1 MAVPTVSQTWHVL
14 GAGAIGGWLA
24 CELQTVDCAIT
35 LLHHRDT
42 EPTRRLTLSKATSAT
57 PNKAP
62 ISFNFEQ
69 ESVELESAITALL
82 VCTKAWATED
92 AVRSVAHRLSEQTQ
106 VVLLGNGMGLAE
118 RILPLIGD
126 AALVLGSTTAGCFRS
141 DRDTLHL
148 SSAGTTY
155 LGPAG
160 ADSQPP
166 AWLPFWQRSLTQ
178 CHWQPDIRSILLAKT
193 AVNAVINPLTA
204 IHQVKNGAL
213 LKPELLSS
221 TEAAIT
227 EVQHLLTAA
236 GETVIANALPS
247 RVKAICQ
254 ATAENDSSMKVDL
267 TRGDP
272 TEIEWILGWLLTHL
286 VSEPPATPVLQA
298 LYDEIQT
305 TEKVRR
311 SAS

>member
-1 MAVPTVSQTWHVL
+1 MAVQAVSQTWHVL

-24 CELQTVDCAIT
+24 CELQTVDCPIT
-35 LLHHRDT
+35 LLHHRNT
-42 EPTRRLTLSKATSAT
+42 EPTRRLTLSKAASTT

-62 ISFNFEQ
+62 TSFTFEQ
-69 ESVELESAITALL
+69 ESVAQKSAITALL

-92 AVRSVAHRLSEQTQ
+92 AVRSVAHRLSENTQ

-118 RILPLIGD
+118 RVLPLIGD
-126 AALVLGSTTAGCFRS
+126 ATLVLGSTTAGCLRS
-141 DRDTLHL
+141 DRNTLHL

-155 LGPAG
+155 LGSAR
-160 ADSQPP
+160 ADANPP
-166 AWLPFWQRSLTQ
+166 SWLPLWQRNLTQ

-213 LKPELLSS
+213 LQPDLLYR
-221 TEAAIT
+221 TEAAVT
-227 EVQHLLTAA
+227 EVQRLLTAA
-236 GETVIANALPS
+236 GETAIANTLPS

-254 ATAENDSSMKVDL
+254 ATAQNDSSMKVDL
-267 TRGDP
+267 ARGNP
-272 TEIEWILGWLLTHL
+272 TEVEWILGWLLTHL

-305 TEKVRR
+305 TEKVRH

>member
-1 MAVPTVSQTWHVL
+1 MSQTWHVL

-35 LLHHRDT
+35 LLNHRDT
-42 EPTRRLTLSKATSAT
+42 EPTRRLTLSKAASAA

-62 ISFNFEQ
+62 ISFTFEQ
-69 ESVELESAITALL
+69 EPVSQESAISALL
-82 VCTKAWATED
+82 VCTKAWATEA
-92 AVRSVAHRLSEQTQ
+92 AVRSVAHRLSKNTQ

-118 RILPLIGD
+118 RVLPLIGD
-126 AALVLGSTTAGCFRS
+126 AALVLGSTTAGCRRN
-141 DRDTLHL
+141 DRNRLHL

-160 ADSQPP
+160 ADSNPP
-166 AWLPFWQRSLTQ
+166 SWLPLWQRSLTQ

-213 LKPELLSS
+213 LQPELLSR

-227 EVQHLLTAA
+227 EVQRLLTAA
-236 GETVIANALPS
+236 DETVIANALPD

-254 ATAENDSSMKVDL
+254 ATAQNDSSMKVDL
-267 TRGDP
+267 ANGNP
-272 TEIEWILGWLLTHL
+272 TEAEWILGWLLTHL

-298 LYDEIQT
+298 LYDEIQA
-305 TEKVRR
+305 TEQVRR

>member
-1 MAVPTVSQTWHVL
+1 VSQTWHVL

-24 CELQTVDCAIT
+24 CELQTVDCPIT
-35 LLHHRDT
+35 LLHHGDT
-42 EPTRRLTLSKATSAT
+42 EPTRRLTLSKAASAA
-57 PNKAP
+57 PKKGP
-62 ISFNFEQ
+62 ISFTFEQ
-69 ESVELESAITALL
+69 ESVSQESAITALL

-118 RILPLIGD
+118 RVLPLIGD
-126 AALVLGSTTAGCFRS
+126 AALILGSTTAGCLRS
-141 DRDTLHL
+141 DRNTLHL
-148 SSAGTTY
+148 SSTGTTY

-160 ADSQPP
+160 ADSNPP
-166 AWLPFWQRSLTQ
+166 AWLPLWQRSLTQ
-178 CHWQPDIRSILLAKT
+178 CHWQHDIRSILLAKT

-204 IHQVKNGAL
+204 LHQVKNGAL
-213 LKPELLSS
+213 LQPELLSS

-227 EVQHLLTAA
+227 EVQRLLTAA
-236 GETVIANALPS
+236 DETVIADALPG
-247 RVKAICQ
+247 RVNDICQ
-254 ATAENDSSMKVDL
+254 ATSENDSSMKVDL
-267 TRGDP
+267 ARGNP

-298 LYDEIQT
+298 LYDEIQIA
-305 TEKVRR
+305 EKVRR

>member
-1 MAVPTVSQTWHVL
+1 MSQTWHVL

-24 CELQTVDCAIT
+24 CELHAADCPIT

-42 EPTRRLTLSKATSAT
+42 EPTRRLTLSKAGSA
-57 PNKAP
+57 AP
-62 ISFNFEQ
+62 SEAPASFTFKQ
-69 ESVELESAITALL
+69 EPVWHESAITALL
-82 VCTKAWATED
+82 VCTKAWATEA
-92 AVRSVAHRLSEQTQ
+92 AVRSVAHRLSKNTQ

-118 RILPLIGD
+118 RVIPLIGD
-126 AALVLGSTTAGCFRS
+126 AALILGSTTAGCLRS
-141 DRDTLHL
+141 DRNTLHL

-160 ADSQPP
+160 ADSNPP
-166 AWLPFWQRSLTQ
+166 SWLPLWQRSLTQ
-178 CHWQPDIRSILLAKT
+178 CHWKPDIRSILLAKT

-213 LKPELLSS
+213 LKPQLLSS

-227 EVQHLLTAA
+227 EVQRLLTAA
-236 GETVIANALPS
+236 DETAIANALPD

-254 ATAENDSSMKVDL
+254 ATAQNDSSMKVDL
-267 TRGDP
+267 AHGNP
-272 TEIEWILGWLLTHL
+272 TEVEWILGWLLTHL
-286 VSEPPATPVLQA
+286 VSEPPTTPVLQA
-298 LYDEIQT
+298 FYDEIQA

>member
-1 MAVPTVSQTWHVL
+1 MSQTWHVL

-35 LLHHRDT
+35 LLHHRNT
-42 EPTRRLTLSKATSAT
+42 EPTRRLTLSKAASAA

-62 ISFNFEQ
+62 ISFTFEQ
-69 ESVELESAITALL
+69 EPVSQESAISALL
-82 VCTKAWATED
+82 VCTKAWATEA
-92 AVRSVAHRLSEQTQ
+92 AVRSVAHRLSKNTQ
-106 VVLLGNGMGLAE
+106 VVLLGNGMGLAQ
-118 RILPLIGD
+118 RVLPLIGD
-126 AALVLGSTTAGCFRS
+126 AALILGSTTAGCRRN
-141 DRDTLHL
+141 DRNRLHL

-160 ADSQPP
+160 ADSNPP
-166 AWLPFWQRSLTQ
+166 SWLPIWQRSLTQ

-213 LKPELLSS
+213 LKPQLLSS

-227 EVQHLLTAA
+227 EVQRLLTAA
-236 GETVIANALPS
+236 GETVIANALPD

-254 ATAENDSSMKVDL
+254 ATAQNDSSMKVDL
-267 TRGDP
+267 ARGNP
-272 TEIEWILGWLLTHL
+272 TEIEWILGWLLTQL
-286 VSEPPATPVLQA
+286 VSEPPASPVLQA
-298 LYDEIQT
+298 LYDEIQA
-305 TEKVRR
+305 TEQVRR

>member
-1 MAVPTVSQTWHVL
+1 MSQTWHVL

-35 LLHHRDT
+35 LLNHRDT
-42 EPTRRLTLSKATSAT
+42 EPTRRLTLSKAASAA

-62 ISFNFEQ
+62 ISFTFEQ
-69 ESVELESAITALL
+69 EPVSQESAISALL
-82 VCTKAWATED
+82 VCTKAWATEA
-92 AVRSVAHRLSEQTQ
+92 AVRSVAHRLSKNTQ
-106 VVLLGNGMGLAE
+106 VVLLGNGMGLAQ
-118 RILPLIGD
+118 RVLPLIGD
-126 AALVLGSTTAGCFRS
+126 AALILGSTTAGCRRS
-141 DRDTLHL
+141 DRNTLHL

-160 ADSQPP
+160 ADSNPP
-166 AWLPFWQRSLTQ
+166 SWLPLWQRSLTQ

-213 LKPELLSS
+213 LKPQLLSS

-227 EVQHLLTAA
+227 EVQRLLTAA
-236 GETVIANALPS
+236 GETVIANALPD

-254 ATAENDSSMKVDL
+254 ATAQNDSSMKVDL
-267 TRGDP
+267 ARGNP
-272 TEIEWILGWLLTHL
+272 TEIEWILGWLLTQL
-286 VSEPPATPVLQA
+286 VSEPPASPVLQA
-298 LYDEIQT
+298 LYDEIQA
-305 TEKVRR
+305 TEQVRR

>member
-1 MAVPTVSQTWHVL
+1 MAAPAMSQTWHVL

-24 CELQTVDCAIT
+24 CELQTIDCPIT
-35 LLHHRDT
+35 LLNHRDT
-42 EPTRRLTLSKATSAT
+42 EPTRRLTLSKAASAA
-57 PNKAP
+57 PNKEP
-62 ISFNFEQ
+62 ISFTFEQ
-69 ESVELESAITALL
+69 EPVSQESAISALL
-82 VCTKAWATED
+82 VCTKAWATEA
-92 AVRSVAHRLSEQTQ
+92 AVRSVAHRLSKNTQ

-118 RILPLIGD
+118 CVLPLIGD
-126 AALVLGSTTAGCFRS
+126 AALILGSTSAGCLRS
-141 DRDTLHL
+141 DRNTLHL
-148 SSAGTTY
+148 SSVGTTY
-155 LGPAG
+155 LGPAV
-160 ADSQPP
+160 ADSNPP
-166 AWLPFWQRSLTQ
+166 AWLPLWQRSLTQ
-178 CHWQPDIRSILLAKT
+178 CHWQLDIRSILLAKT

-213 LKPELLSS
+213 LKPQLLSS

-227 EVQHLLTAA
+227 EVQRLLTAA
-236 GETVIANALPS
+236 GETAIADALPS

-254 ATAENDSSMKVDL
+254 ATAANDSSMKVDL

-272 TEIEWILGWLLTHL
+272 TEVEWILGWLLTHL

-298 LYDEIQT
+298 LYDEIQA

>member
-1 MAVPTVSQTWHVL
+1 MSQTWHVL

-35 LLHHRDT
+35 LLNHRDT
-42 EPTRRLTLSKATSAT
+42 EPTRRLTLSKAANAA

-62 ISFNFEQ
+62 ISFTFEQ
-69 ESVELESAITALL
+69 EPVSQESAISALL
-82 VCTKAWATED
+82 VCTKAWATEA
-92 AVRSVAHRLSEQTQ
+92 AVQSVAHRLSKNTQ

-118 RILPLIGD
+118 RVIPLIGD
-126 AALVLGSTTAGCFRS
+126 AALILGSTTAGCSRN
-141 DRDTLHL
+141 DRNRLHL

-160 ADSQPP
+160 ADSNPP
-166 AWLPFWQRSLTQ
+166 SWLPLWQRSLTQ

-213 LKPELLSS
+213 LKPQLLSS

-227 EVQHLLTAA
+227 EVQRLLTAA
-236 GETVIANALPS
+236 GETAIADALPS

-254 ATAENDSSMKVDL
+254 ATSENDSSMKVDL
-267 TRGDP
+267 ARGNP
-272 TEIEWILGWLLTHL
+272 TEIEWILGWLLTQL

-298 LYDEIQT
+298 LYDEIQA
-305 TEKVRR
+305 TEQVRR

>member
-1 MAVPTVSQTWHVL
+1 MSQTWHVL

-35 LLHHRDT
+35 LLNHRDT
-42 EPTRRLTLSKATSAT
+42 EPTRRLTLSKAANAA

-62 ISFNFEQ
+62 ISFTFEQ
-69 ESVELESAITALL
+69 EPVSQESAISALL
-82 VCTKAWATED
+82 VCTKAWATEA
-92 AVRSVAHRLSEQTQ
+92 AVQSVAHRLSKNTQ

-118 RILPLIGD
+118 RVIPLIGD
-126 AALVLGSTTAGCFRS
+126 AALILGSTTAGCRRN
-141 DRDTLHL
+141 DRNRLHL

-160 ADSQPP
+160 ADANPP
-166 AWLPFWQRSLTQ
+166 SWLPLWQRSLTQ
-178 CHWQPDIRSILLAKT
+178 CHWQPDIRSILLANT

-213 LKPELLSS
+213 LQPELLSR

-227 EVQHLLTAA
+227 EVQRLLTAA
-236 GETVIANALPS
+236 DETVIANALPD

-254 ATAENDSSMKVDL
+254 ATAQNDSSMKVDL
-267 TRGDP
+267 ANGNP
-272 TEIEWILGWLLTHL
+272 TEAEWILGWLLTQL
-286 VSEPPATPVLQA
+286 VSEPPASPVLQA
-298 LYDEIQT
+298 LYDEIQA
-305 TEKVRR
+305 TEQVRR

>member
-1 MAVPTVSQTWHVL
+1 MSQTWHVL

-35 LLHHRDT
+35 LLNHRDT
-42 EPTRRLTLSKATSAT
+42 EPTRRLTLSKAASAA

-62 ISFNFEQ
+62 ISFTFEQ
-69 ESVELESAITALL
+69 EPVSQESAISALL
-82 VCTKAWATED
+82 VCTKAWATEA
-92 AVRSVAHRLSEQTQ
+92 AVQSVAHRLSKNTQ

-118 RILPLIGD
+118 RVIPLIGD
-126 AALVLGSTTAGCFRS
+126 AALILGSTTAGCR
-141 DRDTLHL
+141 RNYRNRLHL

-160 ADSQPP
+160 ADSNPP
-166 AWLPFWQRSLTQ
+166 SWLPIWQRSLTQ
-178 CHWQPDIRSILLAKT
+178 CPWQPDIRSILLAKT

-213 LKPELLSS
+213 LQPELLSR

-227 EVQHLLTAA
+227 EVQRLLTAA
-236 GETVIANALPS
+236 DETVIANALPD

-254 ATAENDSSMKVDL
+254 ATAQNDSSMKVDL
-267 TRGDP
+267 ARGNP

-286 VSEPPATPVLQA
+286 VSEPPASPVLQA
-298 LYDEIQT
+298 LYDEIQA
-305 TEKVRR
+305 TEQVRR

>member
-1 MAVPTVSQTWHVL
+1 MAFPAVSPSWHLL

-24 CELQTVDCAIT
+24 CELQAPDCPIT

-42 EPTRRLTLSKATSAT
+42 EPTRRLTLSKASSAAPKDASTSFT
-57 PNKAP
+57 
-62 ISFNFEQ
+62 FEQ
-69 ESVELESAITALL
+69 ESVTEASAISTLL

-92 AVRSVAHRLSEQTQ
+92 AIRSVAHRLSKQTQ

-118 RILPLIGD
+118 RIIPMIGG
-126 AALVLGSTTAGCFRS
+126 AEVLLGSTTAGCLRS
-141 DRDTLHL
+141 DHNTLHL

-155 LGPAG
+155 LGPYRD
-160 ADSQPP
+160 DSPP
-166 AWLPFWQRSLTQ
+166 PSWLPLWQRSLTQ

-213 LKPELLSS
+213 LEPELLRS
-221 TEAAIT
+221 TETAIT

-236 GETVIANALPS
+236 GETAIANALPG
-247 RVKAICQ
+247 RVREICH
-254 ATAENDSSMKVDL
+254 ATAQNHSSMKVDL
-267 TRGDP
+267 ARGNP
-272 TEIEWILGWLLTHL
+272 PEIEWILGWLLKNL
-286 VSEPPATPVLQA
+286 VSDPPATPALQA
-298 LYDEIQT
+298 LYDDIQAI
-305 TEKVRR
+305 EKKGL

>member
-1 MAVPTVSQTWHVL
+1 MSQTWHVL

-35 LLHHRDT
+35 LLNHRDT
-42 EPTRRLTLSKATSAT
+42 EPTRRLTLSKAASAA

-62 ISFNFEQ
+62 ISFTFEQ
-69 ESVELESAITALL
+69 EPVSQESAISTLL
-82 VCTKAWATED
+82 VCTKAWATEA
-92 AVRSVAHRLSEQTQ
+92 AVRSAAHRLSKNTQ

-118 RILPLIGD
+118 RVIPLIGD
-126 AALVLGSTTAGCFRS
+126 AALILGSTTAGCRRN
-141 DRDTLHL
+141 DRNRLHL

-160 ADSQPP
+160 ADSNPP
-166 AWLPFWQRSLTQ
+166 SWLPLWQRSLTQ

-213 LKPELLSS
+213 LQPELLSR

-227 EVQHLLTAA
+227 EVQRLLTAA
-236 GETVIANALPS
+236 DETVIANALPD

-254 ATAENDSSMKVDL
+254 ATAQNDSSMKVDL
-267 TRGDP
+267 ANGNP
-272 TEIEWILGWLLTHL
+272 TEAEWILGWLLTQL

-298 LYDEIQT
+298 LYDEIQA
-305 TEKVRR
+305 TEQVRR

>member
-1 MAVPTVSQTWHVL
+1 MSQTWHVL

-24 CELQTVDCAIT
+24 CELQTIDCPIT
-35 LLHHRDT
+35 LLNHRDT
-42 EPTRRLTLSKATSAT
+42 EPTRRLTLSKAASAA

-62 ISFNFEQ
+62 ISFTFEQ
-69 ESVELESAITALL
+69 EPVSQASAISALL
-82 VCTKAWATED
+82 VCTKAWATEA
-92 AVRSVAHRLSEQTQ
+92 AVRSVAHRLSKNTQ

-118 RILPLIGD
+118 CVLPLIGD
-126 AALVLGSTTAGCFRS
+126 AALILGSTTAGCLRS
-141 DRDTLHL
+141 DRNTLHL
-148 SSAGTTY
+148 SSVGTTY

-160 ADSQPP
+160 ADSNPP
-166 AWLPFWQRSLTQ
+166 AWLPLWQRSLTQ

-213 LKPELLSS
+213 LKPQLLSS

-227 EVQHLLTAA
+227 EVQRLLTAA
-236 GETVIANALPS
+236 GETAIADALPS

-254 ATAENDSSMKVDL
+254 ATAANDSSMKVDL

-272 TEIEWILGWLLTHL
+272 TEVEWILGWLLTHL
-286 VSEPPATPVLQA
+286 VTEPPATPVLQA
-298 LYDEIQT
+298 LYDEIQA

>member
-1 MAVPTVSQTWHVL
+1 MSQTWHVL

-24 CELQTVDCAIT
+24 CELQTIDCPIT
-35 LLHHRDT
+35 LLNHRDT
-42 EPTRRLTLSKATSAT
+42 EPTRRLTLSKAASAA

-62 ISFNFEQ
+62 ISFTFEQ
-69 ESVELESAITALL
+69 EPVSQESAISALL
-82 VCTKAWATED
+82 VCTKAWATEA
-92 AVRSVAHRLSEQTQ
+92 AVRSVAHRLSKNTQ

-118 RILPLIGD
+118 CVLPLIGD
-126 AALVLGSTTAGCFRS
+126 AALILGSTTAGCLRS
-141 DRDTLHL
+141 DRNTLHL
-148 SSAGTTY
+148 SSVGTTY
-155 LGPAG
+155 LGSAG
-160 ADSQPP
+160 ADSNPP
-166 AWLPFWQRSLTQ
+166 AWLPLWQRSLTQ

-213 LKPELLSS
+213 LKPQLLSS

-227 EVQHLLTAA
+227 EVQRLLTAA
-236 GETVIANALPS
+236 GETAIADALPS

-254 ATAENDSSMKVDL
+254 ATAANDSSMKVDL

-272 TEIEWILGWLLTHL
+272 TEVEWILGWLLTHL
-286 VSEPPATPVLQA
+286 VTEPPATPVLQA
-298 LYDEIQT
+298 LYDEIQA

>member
-1 MAVPTVSQTWHVL
+1 MAAPAMSQTWHVL

-24 CELQTVDCAIT
+24 CELQTIDCPIT
-35 LLHHRDT
+35 LLNHRDT
-42 EPTRRLTLSKATSAT
+42 EPTRRLTLSKAASAA

-62 ISFNFEQ
+62 ISFTFEQ
-69 ESVELESAITALL
+69 EPVSQASAISALL
-82 VCTKAWATED
+82 VCTKAWATEA
-92 AVRSVAHRLSEQTQ
+92 AVRSVAHRLSKNTQ

-118 RILPLIGD
+118 CVLPLIGD
-126 AALVLGSTTAGCFRS
+126 AALILGSTTAGCLRS
-141 DRDTLHL
+141 DRNTLHL
-148 SSAGTTY
+148 SSVGTTY

-160 ADSQPP
+160 ADSNPP
-166 AWLPFWQRSLTQ
+166 AWLPLWQRSLMQ

-213 LKPELLSS
+213 LKPQLLSS

-227 EVQHLLTAA
+227 EVQRLLTAA
-236 GETVIANALPS
+236 GETAIADALPS

-254 ATAENDSSMKVDL
+254 ATAANDSSMKVDL
-267 TRGDP
+267 ARGDP
-272 TEIEWILGWLLTHL
+272 TEVEWILGWLLTHL
-286 VSEPPATPVLQA
+286 VTEPPATPVLQA
-298 LYDEIQT
+298 LYDEIQA

>member
-1 MAVPTVSQTWHVL
+1 MSQTWHVL

-42 EPTRRLTLSKATSAT
+42 EPTRRLTLSKAASAA

-62 ISFNFEQ
+62 ISFTFEQ
-69 ESVELESAITALL
+69 EPVSQESAISTLL
-82 VCTKAWATED
+82 VCTKAWATEA
-92 AVRSVAHRLSEQTQ
+92 AVRSVAHRLSKNTQ

-118 RILPLIGD
+118 RVIPLIGD
-126 AALVLGSTTAGCFRS
+126 AALILGSTTAGCRRN
-141 DRDTLHL
+141 DRNRLHL

-160 ADSQPP
+160 ADSNPP
-166 AWLPFWQRSLTQ
+166 SWLPLWQRSLTQ

-213 LKPELLSS
+213 LQPELLSR

-227 EVQHLLTAA
+227 EVQRLLTAA
-236 GETVIANALPS
+236 DETVIANALPD

-254 ATAENDSSMKVDL
+254 ATAQNDSSMKVDL
-267 TRGDP
+267 ANGNP
-272 TEIEWILGWLLTHL
+272 TEAEWILGWLLTQL

-298 LYDEIQT
+298 LYDEIQA
-305 TEKVRR
+305 TEQVRR

>member
-1 MAVPTVSQTWHVL
+1 MSQTWHVL

-42 EPTRRLTLSKATSAT
+42 EPTRRLTLSKAASAA

-62 ISFNFEQ
+62 FSFTFEQ
-69 ESVELESAITALL
+69 EPVSQESAISALL
-82 VCTKAWATED
+82 VCTKAWATEA
-92 AVRSVAHRLSEQTQ
+92 AVQSVAHRLSKNTQ

-118 RILPLIGD
+118 RVIPLIGD
-126 AALVLGSTTAGCFRS
+126 AALILGSTTAGCRRN
-141 DRDTLHL
+141 DRNRLHL

-160 ADSQPP
+160 ADSNPP
-166 AWLPFWQRSLTQ
+166 SWLPLWQRSLTQ

-213 LKPELLSS
+213 LKPQLLSS

-227 EVQHLLTAA
+227 EVQRLLTAA
-236 GETVIANALPS
+236 GETAIADALPS

-254 ATAENDSSMKVDL
+254 ATAANDSSMKVDL

-272 TEIEWILGWLLTHL
+272 TEVEWILGWLLTHL
-286 VSEPPATPVLQA
+286 VTEPPATPVLQA
-298 LYDEIQT
+298 LYDEIQA
-305 TEKVRR
+305 TEQVRR

>member
-1 MAVPTVSQTWHVL
+1 MSQTWHVL

-35 LLHHRDT
+35 LLNHRDT
-42 EPTRRLTLSKATSAT
+42 EPTRRLTLNKAASAA

-62 ISFNFEQ
+62 ISFTFEQ
-69 ESVELESAITALL
+69 EPVSQESAISALL
-82 VCTKAWATED
+82 VCTKAWATEA
-92 AVRSVAHRLSEQTQ
+92 AVRSVAHRLSKNTQ

-118 RILPLIGD
+118 RVIPLIGD
-126 AALVLGSTTAGCFRS
+126 AALILGSTTAGCRRN
-141 DRDTLHL
+141 DRNTLHL

-160 ADSQPP
+160 ADSNPP
-166 AWLPFWQRSLTQ
+166 SWLPLWQRSLAQ

-213 LKPELLSS
+213 LQPELLSS

-227 EVQHLLTAA
+227 EVQRLLTAA
-236 GETVIANALPS
+236 DETVIANALPD

-254 ATAENDSSMKVDL
+254 ATAQNDSSMKVDL
-267 TRGDP
+267 ANGNP
-272 TEIEWILGWLLTHL
+272 TEACLLYT
-286 VSEPPATPVLQA
+286 SPSPR
-298 LYDEIQT
+298 D
-305 TEKVRR
+305 
-311 SAS
+311 

>member
-1 MAVPTVSQTWHVL
+1 MAAPAMSQTWHVL

-24 CELQTVDCAIT
+24 CELQTIDCPIT
-35 LLHHRDT
+35 LLNHRDT
-42 EPTRRLTLSKATSAT
+42 EPTRRLTLSKAASAA

-62 ISFNFEQ
+62 ISFTFEQ
-69 ESVELESAITALL
+69 EPVSQASAISALL
-82 VCTKAWATED
+82 VCTKAWATEA
-92 AVRSVAHRLSEQTQ
+92 AVRSVAHRLSKNTQ

-118 RILPLIGD
+118 CVLPLIGD
-126 AALVLGSTTAGCFRS
+126 AALILGSTTAGCLRS
-141 DRDTLHL
+141 DRNTLHL
-148 SSAGTTY
+148 SSVGTTY

-160 ADSQPP
+160 ADSNPP
-166 AWLPFWQRSLTQ
+166 AWLPLWQRSLTQ

-213 LKPELLSS
+213 LKPQLLSS

-227 EVQHLLTAA
+227 EVQRLLTAA
-236 GETVIANALPS
+236 GETAIADALPS

-254 ATAENDSSMKVDL
+254 ATAANDSSMKVDL

-272 TEIEWILGWLLTHL
+272 TEVEWILGWLLTHL
-286 VSEPPATPVLQA
+286 VTEPPATPVLQA
-298 LYDEIQT
+298 LYDEIQA

>member
-1 MAVPTVSQTWHVL
+1 MSQTWHVL

-24 CELQTVDCAIT
+24 CELQAADCPIT

-42 EPTRRLTLSKATSAT
+42 EPTRRLTLSKAGSAA
-57 PNKAP
+57 PNEAP
-62 ISFNFEQ
+62 IPFTFEQ
-69 ESVELESAITALL
+69 EPVWQKSAITALL
-82 VCTKAWATED
+82 VCTKAWATEA
-92 AVRSVAHRLSEQTQ
+92 AVRSVAHRLSKNTQ

-118 RILPLIGD
+118 RVLPLIGD
-126 AALVLGSTTAGCFRS
+126 AALILGSTTAGCRRN
-141 DRDTLHL
+141 DRNTLHL

-160 ADSQPP
+160 ADSNPP
-166 AWLPFWQRSLTQ
+166 SWLPLWQRSLAQ

-204 IHQVKNGAL
+204 IHQVENGAL
-213 LKPELLSS
+213 LQPELLSR

-236 GETVIANALPS
+236 DETAIANALPD

-254 ATAENDSSMKVDL
+254 ATAQNDSSMKVDL
-267 TRGDP
+267 AHGNP
-272 TEIEWILGWLLTHL
+272 TEVEWILGWLLTHL
-286 VSEPPATPVLQA
+286 VSEPPTTPVLQA
-298 LYDEIQT
+298 FYDEIQA

>member
-1 MAVPTVSQTWHVL
+1 MSQTWHVL

-24 CELQTVDCAIT
+24 CELQTADCPIT

-42 EPTRRLTLSKATSAT
+42 EPTRRLTLSKAGNAA
-57 PNKAP
+57 PNEAP
-62 ISFNFEQ
+62 ISFTFEQ
-69 ESVELESAITALL
+69 EPVWQESAITALL
-82 VCTKAWATED
+82 VCTKAWATEA
-92 AVRSVAHRLSEQTQ
+92 AVRSVAHRLSKNTQ

-118 RILPLIGD
+118 RVLPLIGD
-126 AALVLGSTTAGCFRS
+126 AALILGSTTAGCRRN
-141 DRDTLHL
+141 DRNTLHL

-160 ADSQPP
+160 ADSNPP
-166 AWLPFWQRSLTQ
+166 SWLPLWQHNLAQ

-213 LKPELLSS
+213 LQPELLSR

-227 EVQHLLTAA
+227 EVQRLLTAA
-236 GETVIANALPS
+236 DETVIANALPD

-254 ATAENDSSMKVDL
+254 ATAQNDSSMKVDL
-267 TRGDP
+267 ARGNP
-272 TEIEWILGWLLTHL
+272 TEIEWILGWLLTQL
-286 VSEPPATPVLQA
+286 VSEPPASPVLQA
-298 LYDEIQT
+298 LYDEIQA
-305 TEKVRR
+305 TEQVRR